1 MRDRPRLGCLVLAL
15 LLVFLNPALA
25 RADVTVGTRIADA
38 SFPAVSLIVDTWS
51 VSAEVPVMQPTAT
64 FAEDL
69 VDQISRQID
78 SGIIP
83 DTEEAAVQAMV
94 DAIADSP
101 RRFFED
107 SGHRRSTRAEIST
120 IGTGWMVTPDG
131 YLVTA
136 AHVVDKSDEE
146 LAAGVRDTALL
157 QFAEEDIEL
166 LGLSG
171 GAGLELSDAQN
182 RQLAGGLVSLY
193 AATMA
198 LSDIEHTVAVRLSEA
213 AGGGQKIGREVPAQV
228 VDKGEGFPGPDW
240 AIIKIDIENAP
251 TIPLGDETRIVTG
264 APLYIV
270 GFPGSPTF
278 FQGASVDSVNQP
290 TITEGSVTSIKSTED
305 GLPIF
310 QTQAP
315 AAGGNSGGPAFNEDG
330 EAVGV
335 LVAGALDPRTGAP
348 LDGQTWV
355 LQGGTV
361 KEALDRHGI
370 VATTSETTEVYAA
383 GLEHFYADR
392 FSQAVAEF
400 VRVKS
405 LFPTHPYV
413 DAMIDRAERGIA
425 DGRDASPAQGAAG
438 EFDTRTILTVA
449 LVVLVVAILVLLGWE
464 IVRRSRARRRP
475 GPTPLPGG
483 PPHPQFPP
491 PRPAPQGPPPQSQS
505 TPARPPG
512 PYPQGPGSPWTNP
525 PGGHGSTH

>member
-1 MRDRPRLGCLVLAL
+1 M
-15 LLVFLNPALA
+15 
-25 RADVTVGTRIADA
+25 
-38 SFPAVSLIVDTWS
+38 
-51 VSAEVPVMQPTAT
+51 
-64 FAEDL
+64 
-69 VDQISRQID
+69 
-78 SGIIP
+78 
-83 DTEEAAVQAMV
+83 
-94 DAIADSP
+94 
-101 RRFFED
+101 
-107 SGHRRSTRAEIST
+107 
-120 IGTGWMVTPDG
+120 
-131 YLVTA
+131 
-136 AHVVDKSDEE
+136 
-146 LAAGVRDTALL
+146 
-157 QFAEEDIEL
+157 
-166 LGLSG
+166 
-171 GAGLELSDAQN
+171 
-182 RQLAGGLVSLY
+182 
-193 AATMA
+193 
-198 LSDIEHTVAVRLSEA
+198 
-213 AGGGQKIGREVPAQV
+213 
-228 VDKGEGFPGPDW
+228 
-240 AIIKIDIENAP
+240 
-251 TIPLGDETRIVTG
+251 PLGDETRIVTG

-491 PRPAPQGPPPQSQS
+491 PRQAPQGPPPQSQS

-512 PYPQGPGSPWTNP
+512 PYPQGPGPRGPTRPAGAGAHTDSIYAMLNVSKSRLAGLVRAISSSDNP
-525 PGGHGSTH
+525 VGSKEGPALD